1 MCGIRGEDRP
11 LGIYFKKDILL
22 FWRDRKEVLV
32 ALLLPIALTLILGFA
47 LPGWVNNSNPSLEM
61 KVALVNQNRHTEGVA
76 RFHEQLKGSLLSPDE
91 QDGLVEETAMLD
103 LDPEAMLMGMFR
115 SEDVSRYIEVL
126 QLDHETAYTKLKAGE
141 VTAVITIPET
151 YTLDSL
157 NKLLLNEGDGAAL
170 LLTAEEDTTKVS
182 VLQNMLNGLLSTVNY
197 QAALSHAA
205 GSGSD
210 GSTWSAPRT
219 PVGGLERIEGVRMI
233 TSFQYF
239 AFAITIFVT
248 LSISI
253 TMASKSITEKR
264 EKVFTR
270 LLYSGARPMQFQL
283 GKMASTFCI
292 ALLQMLV
299 VILLSHVL
307 FQLFPGRP
315 LSFWLGLGIFMVLLC
330 AVVAAFA
337 GLFTAM
343 VFRMKDGDV
352 AVGISFIAL
361 ILLGVI
367 GGSMVPM
374 YILPDWLMEV
384 GRLTPNGLALTS
396 LIQWI
401 QGTPLQELWLPML
414 SLGIYTVIIM
424 AAGLWMFPKKGGI

>member
-1 MCGIRGEDRP
+1 M
-11 LGIYFKKDILL
+11 GIYFKKDILL
-22 FWRDRKEVLV
+22 FWRDRKEVLI

-47 LPGWVNNSNPSLEM
+47 LPGWVDNSTESLDM

-76 RFHEQLKGSLLSPDE
+76 RFQEQLKGNSLPSDV
-91 QDGLVEETAMLD
+91 QDRLVEEAAK
-103 LDPEAMLMGMFR
+103 LDPEEMLFGMFR
-115 SEDVSRYIEVL
+115 SEDVSRFIEVL
-126 QLDHETAYTKLKAGE
+126 KLDHERAYTKLKAGE
-141 VTAVITIPET
+141 VTAIITIPES

-157 NKLLLNEGDGAAL
+157 NKLLLNRGDGAAL

-248 LSISI
+248 LSISV
-253 TMASKSITEKR
+253 TMTSKSITEKR

-270 LLYSGARPMQFQL
+270 LLYSGAQPMQYQL

-315 LSFWLGLGIFMVLLC
+315 LSFWLGLGIFMVLIC
-330 AVVAAFA
+330 AVVAALA

-343 VFRMKDGDV
+343 VFRMKDADL
-352 AVGISFIAL
+352 AVGISFIVL
-361 ILLGVI
+361 IILGVI
-367 GGSMVPM
+367 GGSIVPM
-374 YILPDWLMEV
+374 YILPDWLKEV

-414 SLGIYTVIIM
+414 SLGIYTVMIM
-424 AAGLWMFPKKGGI
+424 AAGLWMFPKRGGI

>member
-1 MCGIRGEDRP
+1 M
-11 LGIYFKKDILL
+11 GIYFKKDILL
-22 FWRDRKEVLV
+22 FWRDRKEVLI

-47 LPGWVNNSNPSLEM
+47 LPGWVDNSNASLEM
-61 KVALVNQNRHTEGVA
+61 KVALVNQNRHSEGIA
-76 RFHEQLKGSLLSPDE
+76 RFHEQLKGGLLPSDE
-91 QDGLVEETAMLD
+91 QEGLVEETEKF
-103 LDPEAMLMGMFR
+103 DPEAMLMGLFR

-126 QLDHETAYTKLKAGE
+126 QLDHETAHTKLKAGE
-141 VTAVITIPET
+141 VTAIITIPES
-151 YTLDSL
+151 YTQDSL

-170 LLTAEEDTTKVS
+170 LLTAEEDTIKVS

-205 GSGSD
+205 GSGSE
-210 GSTWSAPRT
+210 GSTWPAART
-219 PVGGLERIEGVRMI
+219 PVGGLEQIEGVRMI

-270 LLYSGARPMQFQL
+270 LLYSGARPMQYHL

-343 VFRMKDGDV
+343 VFRMKDADV
-352 AVGISFIAL
+352 AVGISFIVL

-367 GGSMVPM
+367 GGSIVPM
-374 YILPDWLMEV
+374 YILPDWGMEV

-396 LIQWI
+396 MIQWI
-401 QGTPLQELWLPML
+401 QGTSLQELWIPML
-414 SLGIYTVIIM
+414 SLGIYTVMIM
-424 AAGLWMFPKKGGI
+424 AAGLWMFPKRGGI

>member
-1 MCGIRGEDRP
+1 M
-11 LGIYFKKDILL
+11 GIYFKKDFLL
-22 FWRDRKEVLV
+22 FWRDRKEVLI

-47 LPGWVNNSNPSLEM
+47 LPGWVDSSNASPEM
-61 KVALVNQNRHTEGVA
+61 RVALVNQNRHTEGVA
-76 RFHEQLKGSLLSPDE
+76 RFHELLKENNTLPSGE
-91 QDGLVEETAMLD
+91 QDDRLAQESAM
-103 LDPEAMLMGMFR
+103 LDPEAMLMGIFR

-141 VTAVITIPET
+141 VTAVITIPES

-170 LLTAEEDTTKVS
+170 LLTAEEDSAKVS

-205 GSGSD
+205 GSLAD
-210 GSTWSAPRT
+210 GSTWSTAPT
-219 PVGGLERIEGVRMI
+219 PAGGLEQIEGVRVI
-233 TSFQYF
+233 KAFQYF

-270 LLYSGARPMQFQL
+270 LLYSGARPLQYQL
-283 GKMASTFCI
+283 GKMASTFCLS
-292 ALLQMLV
+292 LLQMVV
-299 VILLSHVL
+299 VILLSHIL

-315 LSFWLGLGIFMVLLC
+315 LSFWLGIGIFMVLFS
-330 AVVAAFA
+330 AVVAALA

-343 VFRMKDGDV
+343 VFRMKDADL
-352 AVGISFIAL
+352 AAGISFILL
-361 ILLGVI
+361 IILGVI

-374 YILPDWLMEV
+374 YILPDWLMEI

-396 LIQWI
+396 MIQWI
-401 QGTPLQELWLPML
+401 QGASLQELWLHML
-414 SLGIYTVIIM
+414 SLGIYTVVIT
-424 AAGLWMFPKKGGI
+424 AAGLWMFPKRGRI